1 MKNPPTPRMSP
12 GYALPSALASLALT
26 LAGCT
31 SPSSVQPG
39 QECPA
44 TPLLSSVYLD
54 ITGSS
59 YTGMTAE
66 EYTAAV
72 GQVADHTAACSGT
85 LHVATFGESSGQVVT
100 IIDQSFQVDAPT
112 ENAVRRKQKK
122 LAAEATD
129 AVTRNLA
136 DAASNTPA
144 SATDVIGLLRLAA
157 ESKVQSPGAMH
168 EVFVFTDGF
177 TNVGVDPA
185 AAPSVAAAVQLA
197 EQIPVPDLSGSALTF
212 AGIGRTAS
220 PVPSAVVEQVA
231 AFWERV
237 CERTQA
243 DSCTV
248 ATHWQGGR
256 S

>member
-1 MKNPPTPRMSP
+1 MQITSTRVTGSLAIASMAALSLM
-12 GYALPSALASLALT
+12 LPSCAAAPMSEGAESCPSVPLA
-26 LAGCT
+26 
-31 SPSSVQPG
+31 
-39 QECPA
+39 
-44 TPLLSSVYLD
+44 SSVYLD
-54 ITGSS
+54 VTGSS
-59 YTGMTAE
+59 YTGTIAD
-66 EYTAAV
+66 EYAAAV
-72 GQVADHTAACSGT
+72 GRVASRTSACSGT

-100 IIDQSFQVDAPT
+100 LIDQSFQVDAPT
-112 ENAVRRKQKK
+112 ENAVRRKQQK
-122 LAAEATD
+122 LASGIVND
-129 AVTRNLA
+129 VKDKLA
-136 DAASNTPA
+136 DAASNTPTA
-144 SATDVIGLLRLAA
+144 ATDVVGLLRLAVEA
-157 ESKVQSPGAMH
+157 KSQLPDAAH

-185 AAPSVAAAVQLA
+185 AASSVAAAVQLA
-197 EQIPVPDLSGSALTF
+197 EQVTVPDLAGSALSF
-212 AGIGRTAS
+212 AGIGRTAT